1 MYNIGVIGLGN
12 RIETLLARLL
22 RALGEMEDWR
32 LSWIRETQKRCAVFI
47 LL

>member
-22 RALGEMEDWR
+22 RALGENGR
-32 LSWIRETQKRCAVFI
+32 LAAVMETQKRCAVFI